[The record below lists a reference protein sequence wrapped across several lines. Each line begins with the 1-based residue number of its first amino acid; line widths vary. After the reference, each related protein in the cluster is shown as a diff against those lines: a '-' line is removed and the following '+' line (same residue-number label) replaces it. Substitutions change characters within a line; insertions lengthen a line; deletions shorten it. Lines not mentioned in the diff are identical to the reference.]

1 MIFRCPPWQLCILAL
16 LTASLAVLLNAG
28 APASL
33 AQGDPLP
40 PSANPTVFPTV
51 TTYDL
56 GTVTLNQTG
65 VATEFQ
71 QMPLPLTGAIA
82 LPAGAGPFP
91 VVVLLHGRHPG
102 CHFAPAPATST
113 WPCPA
118 GSETRYDLGLV
129 YLAQALASQGYLALA
144 PNLNAAY
151 SNTYGA
157 TDSNR
162 NQLADQRSPQIIDAH
177 LQHLAAASRE
187 GGNGFGLDLR
197 QRVDLSR
204 LIFIGHSMGG
214 GAATLSA
221 LQRQQRQTPDAID
234 QGLGPVSGLLLLA
247 PTRSQSIP
255 QAPDT
260 YRLPDVPTSILLG
273 MCDRDIFDFSSLY
286 YFETAQRD
294 NSRQQRVGTTLTMG
308 MNHNF
313 FNSVV
318 EQDDYERSPDNDPGC
333 ERASSQ
339 RLSQQ
344 EQLRFTQRYALA
356 FLTALESQQP
366 EAWAILGMGAQ
377 QAAPRRVFDVPV
389 QTNLALSRQQ
399 QALILPQTAVG
410 KRSLPVEALHPQGN
424 LTLNPCSELGNCG
437 PWLRL
442 RPLFPDALRLA
453 WQSPGASLQ
462 LAWPSAQENIS
473 AFDSLQMRLSV
484 DSSDILNAGFHQQI
498 AVLLRDRYGQ
508 GARVELPVGTPALR
522 QFPPDS
528 NNGYASVP
536 AYLSAVRIPLQQF
549 EGIDL
554 SAIARLDLVFDHTPH
569 GALYLTDVSIVSN
582 SETQTSAA
590 GTQPQNDISA
600 DRKLNI
606 L

>member
-1 MIFRCPPWQLCILAL
+1 MIFRRSPWQLCILAL
-16 LTASLAVLLNAG
+16 LTVGLAMLNAR

-33 AQGDPLP
+33 AQGDPLSSP
-40 PSANPTVFPTV
+40 ANPTAFPTV

-56 GTVTLNQTG
+56 GTVALSQTG
-65 VATEFQ
+65 VAPEFQ

-102 CHFAPAPATST
+102 CHFAPAPAAST

-177 LQHLAAASRE
+177 LQQLAIANRE
-187 GGNGFGLDLR
+187 GGDRFGLDLR
-197 QRVDLSR
+197 QRADFSR
-204 LIFIGHSMGG
+204 LVFIGHSMGG

-221 LQRQQRQTPDAID
+221 LQRQQRRTVEAID
-234 QGLGPVSGLLLLA
+234 QGLGPISGLLLLA

-260 YRLPDVPTSILLG
+260 YRLPDVTTSILLG

-294 NSRQQRVGTTLTMG
+294 RSRQQRVGATLTIG

-318 EQDDYERSPDNDPGC
+318 EQDDYERSPDNAPGC
-333 ERASSQ
+333 DRASSQ
-339 RLSQQ
+339 RLSRQD
-344 EQLRFTQRYALA
+344 QLRFTQRYALA
-356 FLTALESQQP
+356 FLAALESQQP
-366 EAWAILGMGAQ
+366 ETWAVLGLGAQ

-389 QTNLALSRQQ
+389 KTNLALSRPQQ
-399 QALILPQTAVG
+399 SLILSQVAVG
-410 KRSLPVEALHPQGN
+410 SLSLPVETLDPQGN
-424 LTLNPCSELGNCG
+424 LTLNSCPELGNCG

-442 RPLFPDALRLA
+442 RPLFPAALRLA
-453 WQSPGASLQ
+453 WQSPGARLR
-462 LAWPSAQENIS
+462 LAWPPAQQNIR
-473 AFDSLQMRLSV
+473 AFDSLQMRLTV
-484 DSSDILNAGFHQQI
+484 DSSDILNAGFDQQI
-498 AVLLRDRYGQ
+498 AVLLRDRYGR
-508 GARVELPVGTPALR
+508 GARVELPGGTPALH
-522 QFPPDS
+522 QFPPDPQT
-528 NNGYASVP
+528 GYEAVP

-554 SAIARLDLVFDHTPH
+554 SAIASLELVFDHTPR
-569 GALYLTDVSIVSN
+569 GALYLTDIGVITTP
-582 SETQTSAA
+582 ET
-590 GTQPQNDISA
+590 
-600 DRKLNI
+600 
-606 L
+606 